1 MPGALVIQTRSSLW
15 YLQSRLKLQGEIA
28 DDEYVMSKS
37 EKVKEFQKAK
47 AFIEKKIQGWLTAPL
62 LPAVVAGLLHSCSTG
77 RTAGLLHIEPVWSL
91 PTAGG
96 GTVINIISYQN
107 IRICFVVLSMNTTK
121 KRDIKAFFR
130 RSQLPCPVCGCWLN
144 IRRERESLRKRK
156 KKKKALMI
164 ELQNVSL

>member
-1 MPGALVIQTRSSLW
+1 MWWVKVRKSKNFRKQKLSL
-15 YLQSRLKLQGEIA
+15 
-28 DDEYVMSKS
+28 
-37 EKVKEFQKAK
+37 
-47 AFIEKKIQGWLTAPL
+47 KKKKKKQGWLTAPL

-156 KKKKALMI
+156 RKKEKKHWWLNYRMYHCKGK
-164 ELQNVSL
+164 QSGCSKHWHNNHTS